1 MPTGKI
7 TKWIDDRGFGFLD
20 DDDKPN
26 GRGTFV
32 HISALHEAPEI
43 GDRFEYDVS
52 TGLDGRTIAANVR
65 PLTAEMNEARRVF
78 G

>member
-1 MPTGKI
+1 MPTGRI
-7 TKWIDDRGFGFLD
+7 TKWFERGFGFLD
-20 DDDKPN
+20 DDDRPH

-32 HISALHEAPEI
+32 HISALREAPEI

-52 TGLDGRTIAANVR
+52 AGLDGRTVAANVR